1 MKVLD
6 VQNLHSG
13 IDELIK
19 KVGNQKKDIQ
29 DVGAAVHSFAALE
42 DSFNGK
48 GGKAIRSFYEEC
60 HSPFLLF
67 YQQFLASYEQ
77 ILKQIKSSLQSLE
90 PLDSGYIQESF
101 LLNNLEEGLQQTKK
115 MTALLTEEANDTIR
129 SVQDIIPLSTLQA
142 DDFLEDIY
150 QAQKYRN
157 TTMEK
162 LYAFDKQQAF
172 ILSETTHDLYQMR
185 KYIQDIQSQFQSGA
199 WSITGYEA
207 GQLSESGITFVA
219 AAEKPNVTAPASEEI
234 LACEAPVAEEEKVD
248 DLNNFLLEGKS
259 LLLDILPGILPGISG
274 MKTLIEV
281 ITGKDL
287 ITEEDIKLTKGQRS
301 LILDFVPFISN
312 VKAAIE
318 TITEKDFITEKEL
331 TTAEWV
337 IGGASI
343 LAGPIG
349 KAGKWIFKGG
359 SELVANIPKYAD
371 TIAEQFKKVQHVL
384 NPENIKSV
392 MDDAY
397 KQATKLVRGIPGKV
411 QEMKQ
416 SILDSLP
423 SIAPDVVMD
432 GGGAVGR
439 IGGDVVEEAKEQIY
453 TFAKNIKNEAKATV
467 NEVKSL
473 FGGNKG
479 TVKDKPN
486 TKRKPIQPREFKKRA
501 VNEDGTITYN
511 LVSKKNGKEYKVTYD
526 RDGYP
531 VFSSKHQSELPKF
544 LYLKSDSRQFR
555 HLTKELAQKIE
566 EKPELG
572 KKFTEKE
579 LKLIKKGKVPK
590 SLTWHHHQDAGKMQ
604 LVDYYEHEV
613 AKHTGGRS
621 LWGGGRKGREGKL

>member
-77 ILKQIKSSLQSLE
+77 MLKQIKSSLQSLE
-90 PLDSGYIQESF
+90 PLESGYIHESF

-115 MTALLTEEANDTIR
+115 MTALLTEEANDSIR
-129 SVQDIIPLSTLQA
+129 SVRDIIPLSTLQA

-234 LACEAPVAEEEKVD
+234 LACEAPVAEKEKVD
-248 DLNNFLLEGKS
+248 NPNNFLLEGAS
-259 LLLDILPGILPGISG
+259 RLLNSVFPQ
-274 MKTLIEV
+274 KTLIEV
-281 ITGKDL
+281 ITGKDF
-287 ITEEDIKLTKGQRS
+287 ITEKDIKLTKKQRS

-318 TITEKDFITEKEL
+318 TITEKDYITKEEL

-337 IGGASI
+337 IGGVSI

-397 KQATKLVRGIPGKV
+397 KKATKLVRGIPGKV

-423 SIAPDVVMD
+423 SIAPDVVMA
-432 GGGAVGR
+432 GGGAVDR
-439 IGGDVVEEAKEQIY
+439 TAADIVEEATEQIY

-473 FGGNKG
+473 FSNIKDKGKTKG
-479 TVKDKPN
+479 TDEINYTYFNKTHKDSLPKP
-486 TKRKPIQPREFKKRA
+486 KG
-501 VNEDGTITYN
+501 DGPNGGKLQSHHGLQQEWAKNNLSQYGYNYKLAPTITIET
-511 LVSKKNGKEYKVTYD
+511 GKGLPHTIINNAQTARRNERVASGVGKWSTTL
-526 RDGYP
+526 
-531 VFSSKHQSELPKF
+531 QEEL
-544 LYLKSDSRQFR
+544 QFAVED
-555 HLTKELAQKIE
+555 LTKAGFSRNTISQVLEQQYKMLDK
-566 EKPELG
+566 LG
-572 KKFTEKE
+572 VKYER
-579 LKLIKKGKVPK
+579 I
-590 SLTWHHHQDAGKMQ
+590 
-604 LVDYYEHEV
+604 DY
-613 AKHTGGRS
+613 
-621 LWGGGRKGREGKL
+621 

>member
-1 MKVLD
+1 M
-6 VQNLHSG
+6 
-13 IDELIK
+13 
-19 KVGNQKKDIQ
+19 
-29 DVGAAVHSFAALE
+29 
-42 DSFNGK
+42 
-48 GGKAIRSFYEEC
+48 
-60 HSPFLLF
+60 
-67 YQQFLASYEQ
+67 
-77 ILKQIKSSLQSLE
+77 LKQIKSSLQSLE
-90 PLDSGYIQESF
+90 PLESGYIHESF

-259 LLLDILPGILPGISG
+259 LLLDVLPGISG
-274 MKTLIEV
+274 IKTLIEV

-287 ITEEDIKLTKGQRS
+287 ITEKDIKLTKGQRS

-349 KAGKWIFKGG
+349 KAGKWTFKGV
-359 SELVANIPKYAD
+359 SELLVNIPKYVD

-384 NPENIKSV
+384 NPEKIKSV

-423 SIAPDVVMD
+423 SIAPDVVMA
-432 GGGAVGR
+432 GGGAVDR
-439 IGGDVVEEAKEQIY
+439 TAADIVEEATEQIY
-453 TFAKNIKNEAKATV
+453 TFAKNIKNEAKAAV
-467 NEVKSL
+467 NEIKSL

-479 TVKDKPN
+479 TGKIPSDFADRAKLEGHFDKHGKEFAGLYKNADEYLEGAKEVINHGIKVKYEYKDEIRTGYVKFMGN
-486 TKRKPIQPREFKKRA
+486 
-501 VNEDGTITYN
+501 N
-511 LVSKKNGKEYKVTYD
+511 KNGKAKFEFVGTNNNGNITTY
-526 RDGYP
+526 
-531 VFSSKHQSELPKF
+531 HTQS
-544 LYLKSDSRQFR
+544 
-555 HLTKELAQKIE
+555 
-566 EKPELG
+566 G
-572 KKFTEKE
+572 KKIWKTINGENIPVINPAE
-579 LKLIKKGKVPK
+579 
-590 SLTWHHHQDAGKMQ
+590 
-604 LVDYYEHEV
+604 
-613 AKHTGGRS
+613 
-621 LWGGGRKGREGKL
+621 

>member
-1 MKVLD
+1 M
-6 VQNLHSG
+6 
-13 IDELIK
+13 
-19 KVGNQKKDIQ
+19 
-29 DVGAAVHSFAALE
+29 
-42 DSFNGK
+42 
-48 GGKAIRSFYEEC
+48 
-60 HSPFLLF
+60 
-67 YQQFLASYEQ
+67 
-77 ILKQIKSSLQSLE
+77 
-90 PLDSGYIQESF
+90 
-101 LLNNLEEGLQQTKK
+101 EEGLQQTKK

-479 TVKDKPN
+479 T
-486 TKRKPIQPREFKKRA
+486 
-501 VNEDGTITYN
+501 
-511 LVSKKNGKEYKVTYD
+511 GKVD
-526 RDGYP
+526 
-531 VFSSKHQSELPKF
+531 
-544 LYLKSDSRQFR
+544 SD
-555 HLTKELAQKIE
+555 
-566 EKPELG
+566 
-572 KKFTEKE
+572 
-579 LKLIKKGKVPK
+579 LIKKYVKDMEQRTGRKLPKNQIEKLKEALRDKEYIKMSPRETVKHRVEFDKVKNKVIKEWEENTRQEWPVYKENVVSQKTGKIIRK
-590 SLTWHHHQDAGKMQ
+590 KGDKYDAHHIIENSFRG
-604 LVDYYEHEV
+604 EHEWWNIHP
-613 AKHTGGRS
+613 AKFPDEHQAGIHGKGSPANELFKGG
-621 LWGGGRKGREGKL
+621 KK